1 MAIHSS
7 TLAWRVHRTE
17 ETGRLQSIGWQ
28 KWDTGEVTE
37 RSGIGIQLI
46 YTSLETISGFP
57 GGSGSKVS
65 AWNAGDWV
73 QSLGWDDPLEKEMAT
88 HSSTLAQKTPRM
100 EEPGSLQ
107 SMGSQRVG
115 HDRATS
121 PHFRDHFCQG
131 GGQILEAQDS
141 VDLGKKK
148 ISAFHQ
154 HYYFINHHIA
164 Y

>member
-1 MAIHSS
+1 MASVPGWGDIMEEGMAIHSS

-65 AWNAGDWV
+65 AWNAGD
-73 QSLGWDDPLEKEMAT
+73 LG
-88 HSSTLAQKTPRM
+88 SV
-100 EEPGSLQ
+100 PG
-107 SMGSQRVG
+107 
-115 HDRATS
+115 
-121 PHFRDHFCQG
+121 
-131 GGQILEAQDS
+131 
-141 VDLGKKK
+141 LG
-148 ISAFHQ
+148 
-154 HYYFINHHIA
+154 
-164 Y
+164 